1 MARFSKHSME
11 QESSL
16 CKSSPD
22 GQQSSHGVE
31 PEPEDPQWNV
41 LARDIYPDDKQF
53 HPLDRVVNFLKER
66 KMVCGETPA
75 DDLTKGLREK
85 WPTYPVF
92 AEWGR
97 HWINLQAVLACQE
110 NRQWLLVRTHTRT
123 QEGACASLRA
133 RDLQRSQ
140 CSVPAALP
148 PKPPAKPPTSRLA
161 ASTASIGSAPQQLV
175 PTASTAPV
183 ETVSVVA
190 VAVIKS
196 AEPVEVA
203 EVVPVEAVEVKPVAT
218 EVKMEVAEAA
228 EVVEALAAEPV
239 TVAEVDGEIAA
250 ATAPEAEGETEA
262 VEVTAAVAEPVKV
275 EEAAPAEAVTV
286 VDQAVA
292 EEAVAE
298 VFVQADTWSCLSSQ
312 LASPLPEAVGERQ
325 DEPTA
330 YGAVSCPSPGDDS
343 FNYDSVSSISSRSGS
358 SSMHGNTCVFEG
370 SVGASVL
377 VAQVPCWSQHRPVC
391 VAVFA
396 AAYDAPV
403 SFGGSRRRRQ
413 QQQQQQQEPAQ
424 PDVCVGSMHISSSPS
439 ASSQVGGT
447 DVESC
452 CSIAWRMRFSKR
464 SSVCRGPGA
473 VAMCLSSQ
481 LGSATSLAVQ
491 APEGFVSAAER
502 YDAHTAG
509 DVASRVQGPGQNSGQ
524 HLAPVAA
531 WPGADEPSSLH
542 GARGQGVGAGSQQV
556 EGRSFPQSRR
566 VCCRRQ
572 CVSGRVAP
580 PRASVVVIVRGSYGL
595 RCSGRDGVPVWHT
608 TARLGTRTIDR
619 TRESNKLRRQTAPN
633 GYRRAA
639 GAILFCSRRRSP
651 MSGVGEKCRDASIAV
666 TDPKRTRRASRR
678 KPGVCSLQA
687 FRPCFPMRRGTV
699 PSHGTRLTAIGVDGF
714 AKRHTSCLLSPRV
727 AKLAVTVESTRQ
739 ERRLVLRF
747 RARSR
752 GVRRLQLTDCS
763 AVWRICS

>member
-1 MARFSKHSME
+1 MAGFSKHSMG

-161 ASTASIGSAPQQLV
+161 ASTASSGSAPQQLV

-203 EVVPVEAVEVKPVAT
+203 EVVSVEAVEVKPVAT
-218 EVKMEVAEAA
+218 AVKPEVAEAA
-228 EVVEALAAEPV
+228 EVVAAVAAEPV

-262 VEVTAAVAEPVKV
+262 VEAVEVTAAVAEPVKM

-286 VDQAVA
+286 VDRAVA

-343 FNYDSVSSISSRSGS
+343 FNYDSVSSISSHSGS
-358 SSMHGNTCVFEG
+358 SSMHDNTCVFEG
-370 SVGASVL
+370 SVGACVFEGSVDASVL
-377 VAQVPCWSQHRPVC
+377 VAQAPCWFQHRPVC

-396 AAYDAPV
+396 AAYGAPV
-403 SFGGSRRRRQ
+403 SFGGSRQRQ
-413 QQQQQQQEPAQ
+413 QQQQQAARARAARTCAWAGCISAAAPPPA
-424 PDVCVGSMHISSSPS
+424 PKS
-439 ASSQVGGT
+439 AGRV
-447 DVESC
+447 VESC
-452 CSIAWRMRFSKR
+452 CCIAWRMCVSKH
-464 SSVCRGPGA
+464 SGVCRGPRRCRHVPELPA
-473 VAMCLSSQ
+473 VAA
-481 LGSATSLAVQ
+481 ATSLAVQ
-491 APEGFVSAAER
+491 APEGFVSA
-502 YDAHTAG
+502 G
-509 DVASRVQGPGQNSGQ
+509 
-524 HLAPVAA
+524 
-531 WPGADEPSSLH
+531 
-542 GARGQGVGAGSQQV
+542 
-556 EGRSFPQSRR
+556 
-566 VCCRRQ
+566 
-572 CVSGRVAP
+572 
-580 PRASVVVIVRGSYGL
+580 
-595 RCSGRDGVPVWHT
+595 
-608 TARLGTRTIDR
+608 
-619 TRESNKLRRQTAPN
+619 
-633 GYRRAA
+633 
-639 GAILFCSRRRSP
+639 
-651 MSGVGEKCRDASIAV
+651 
-666 TDPKRTRRASRR
+666 
-678 KPGVCSLQA
+678 
-687 FRPCFPMRRGTV
+687 
-699 PSHGTRLTAIGVDGF
+699 
-714 AKRHTSCLLSPRV
+714 
-727 AKLAVTVESTRQ
+727 
-739 ERRLVLRF
+739 
-747 RARSR
+747 
-752 GVRRLQLTDCS
+752 
-763 AVWRICS
+763 

>member
-1 MARFSKHSME
+1 
-11 QESSL
+11 
-16 CKSSPD
+16 
-22 GQQSSHGVE
+22 
-31 PEPEDPQWNV
+31 
-41 LARDIYPDDKQF
+41 
-53 HPLDRVVNFLKER
+53 
-66 KMVCGETPA
+66 MVCGETPA

-161 ASTASIGSAPQQLV
+161 ASTASSGSAPQQLV

-203 EVVPVEAVEVKPVAT
+203 EVVSVEAVEVKPVAT
-218 EVKMEVAEAA
+218 AVKPEVAEAA
-228 EVVEALAAEPV
+228 EVVAAVAAEPV

-262 VEVTAAVAEPVKV
+262 VEAVEVTAAVAEPVKM

-286 VDQAVA
+286 VDRAVA

-343 FNYDSVSSISSRSGS
+343 FNYDSVSSISSHSGS
-358 SSMHGNTCVFEG
+358 SSMHDNTCVFEG
-370 SVGASVL
+370 SVGACVFEGSVDASVL
-377 VAQVPCWSQHRPVC
+377 VAQAPCWFQHRPVC

-396 AAYDAPV
+396 AAYGAPV
-403 SFGGSRRRRQ
+403 SFGGSRQRQ

-424 PDVCVGSMHISSSPS
+424 PDVCVGWMHISSSPS
-439 ASSQVGGT
+439 AGSQVGGT
-447 DVESC
+447 GVESC
-452 CSIAWRMRFSKR
+452 CSIAWRMCVSKR
-464 SSVCRGPGA
+464 SGVCRGPGA

-491 APEGFVSAAER
+491 APEGFVSAAKR

-524 HLAPVAA
+524 QLAPVAA
-531 WPGADEPSSLH
+531 WPGAERSSLH
-542 GARGQGVGAGSQQV
+542 GARGHRVGAASQLV
-556 EGRSFPQSRR
+556 EGHSFPQSCR
-566 VCCRRQ
+566 VRCRRQ
-572 CVSGRVAP
+572 CASGHVAP
-580 PRASVVVIVRGSYGL
+580 SRATVVVIVRGSYGL

-608 TARLGTRTIDR
+608 TARLGTRTIGR
-619 TRESNKLRRQTAPN
+619 NSEWNKQRRQTAPS

-651 MSGVGEKCRDASIAV
+651 MTGVGAKCRDPSIAV
-666 TDPKRTRRASRR
+666 TVPKRTRRASRR

-687 FRPCFPMRRGTV
+687 FRPCFPMRRVTL
-699 PSHGTRLTAIGVDGF
+699 PSHGTRLTACDRCLMVSPSA
-714 AKRHTSCLLSPRV
+714 AKR
-727 AKLAVTVESTRQ
+727 AVYH
-739 ERRLVLRF
+739 L
-747 RARSR
+747 
-752 GVRRLQLTDCS
+752 G
-763 AVWRICS
+763 